1 MARKSTA
8 KALAAA
14 AAEANKAIDAGEAH
28 DIVALEKKAM
38 ADAII
43 NQDAETALALAPID
57 HDTQIGSWHGE
68 AQAAELVEVVDA
80 LLVEGI
86 DKSVLT
92 DVKFPLAEIST
103 NTHTAEEVSA
113 VVAVLEAQADEALT
127 EPVQDLPADDQVK
140 DFDTVI
146 AELDPEKVDE
156 VVLAIDA
163 AFTERVDFESRKDP
177 DNGNIHRTLKKARTQ
192 MVTRRAASVLLACNV
207 SPTIINRSI
216 HEGACYNVYALGKLA
231 DAIVG
236 LTGGF
241 VSNAINKACSR
252 SLFSFRN
259 KGLVFTGE
267 MARAAASDKIRV
279 SGAVKDALIRYTVA
293 ASTAPTQASSTM
305 QALET
310 LGIVVRT
317 GGHKNPTFTLT
328 AHPAVAKLE
337 RAMALAA

>member
-1 MARKSTA
+1 MARK
-8 KALAAA
+8 
-14 AAEANKAIDAGEAH
+14 NKAK
-28 DIVALEKKAM
+28 V
-38 ADAII
+38 DAII
-43 NQDAETALALAPID
+43 DQAAETALALAPID
-57 HDTQIGSWHGE
+57 HDTQVASWHGE
-68 AQAAELVEVVDA
+68 AQAAEVHEAVDA
-80 LLVEGI
+80 LMV
-86 DKSVLT
+86 DKSLLIVV
-92 DVKFPLAEIST
+92 DSASAETPAEHVPST
-103 NTHTAEEVSA
+103 EELSA
-113 VVAVLEAQADEALT
+113 MVAVLEAQAEDNGES
-127 EPVQDLPADDQVK
+127 DDCMGPEFAEDQK
-140 DFDTVI
+140 DFDAVI
-146 AELDPEKVDE
+146 AELDPDKVNE
-156 VVLAIDA
+156 TVLAIDA
-163 AFTERVDFESRKDP
+163 AFTERADFESRKNP
-177 DNGNIHRTLKKARTQ
+177 DNGNIHRTLKKARLQ

-207 SPTIINRSI
+207 SPGVINRSI

-252 SLFSFRN
+252 SLFSFKA

-279 SGAVKDALIRYTVA
+279 SGAVKDALIRYTVS

-310 LGIVVRT
+310 LGIVARS

-337 RAMALAA
+337 KALLLAA